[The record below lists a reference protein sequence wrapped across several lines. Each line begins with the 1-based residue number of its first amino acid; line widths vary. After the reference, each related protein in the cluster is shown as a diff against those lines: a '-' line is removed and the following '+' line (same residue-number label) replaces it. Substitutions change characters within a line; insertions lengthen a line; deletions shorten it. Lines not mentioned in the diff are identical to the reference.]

1 MTRRASCSC
10 GQLQLTC
17 RGEPVRISVCHCFS
31 CQQRTGSAFGAQ
43 ARFARGDLTVEGKS
57 TPYTRVADSGNSVT
71 FHFCPQCGSTVYWE
85 MAALEGFLAVAL
97 GAFTDPS
104 FPEPRV
110 AVYEARRHPWVQV
123 APREPM
129 ERYD

>member
-1 MTRRASCSC
+1 MTRRATCSC

-43 ARFARGDLTVEGKS
+43 ARFARDDVTVEGNS
-57 TPYTRVADSGNSVT
+57 TPYTRVADSGNSAT
-71 FHFCPQCGSTVYWE
+71 FHFCPRCGSTVYWE
-85 MAALEGFLAVAL
+85 MAAVEGFLAVAL

-110 AVYEARRHPWVQV
+110 SVYEARRHPWVQV
-123 APREPM
+123 TPREPM